1 MTSGIA
7 GRRATGL
14 VFAAVGFIFAL
25 PLTGILV
32 FVMLTPSEQ
41 AAGNLL
47 ATVLLSLVGAAFTA
61 ACALALA
68 RLSPAGV
75 TGLFQGV
82 AATLLAYLLYFVF
95 LGILGSDV
103 VGVVATGL
111 QILITAPL
119 TWLFPVAGGIAGWL
133 IARGTRRTA

>member
-7 GRRATGL
+7 RRRATGL

-47 ATVLLSLVGAAFTA
+47 ATVLLSLVGAALTA
-61 ACALALA
+61 ACALVLA
-68 RLSPAGV
+68 RLAPTRV
-75 TGLFQGV
+75 TGLFQGIV
-82 AATLLAYLLYFVF
+82 ATLLAYLLYFVF

-111 QILITAPL
+111 QILLTTPV

-133 IARGTRRTA
+133 LGRKSRRKV

>member
-1 MTSGIA
+1 MSPAIA
-7 GRRATGL
+7 RRRATGL

-47 ATVLLSLVGAAFTA
+47 ATVLLSLVGAALTA
-61 ACALALA
+61 VCALALA
-68 RLSPAGV
+68 WLSPARV

-95 LGILGSDV
+95 LGILGSDM

-111 QILITAPL
+111 QILLTTPA
-119 TWLFPVAGGIAGWL
+119 TWLFPLVGGIAGWL
-133 IARGTRRTA
+133 LGRKIRQKV